1 MRVHGDESDDDDD
14 DDDDD
19 EEKESPGGFCGLEVE
34 RIDAHAKRMFT
45 TLSAE
50 KQSGIAQGTIGTRAK
65 KCWNE

>member
-14 DDDDD
+14 DDDD
-19 EEKESPGGFCGLEVE
+19 EEKSAVACGLEVE

-50 KQSGIAQGTIGTRAK
+50 KQSSIFENGGTRAK
-65 KCWNE
+65 KC